1 MKDPKWIDHMLNICW
16 LCGVSIRKG
25 LIIILNTWAP
35 LSFSGASLS
44 RNLVHWR
51 LHDGHLRYTLKIHG
65 PHGVMDLPKK
75 WTIFVGFIFCIV
87 QLLFYGSMFNFPWII
102 VTAHPPQC
110 KFVRERCTPRWSSSA
125 RGWNWTWWSGSL
137 VLWQTPGRP
146 HPNSSIEWGYPKKYA
161 IELVGFIVWVQ
172 RDDAM
177 VMNHDYK
184 NWTPNRINRWKF
196 PLASSETWLVN

>member
-1 MKDPKWIDHMLNICW
+1 MRDHKWIDHMLNICW
-16 LCGVSIRKG
+16 VCGVSIRKG
-25 LIIILNTWAP
+25 LMILLNTWAP

-51 LHDGHLRYTLKIHG
+51 LHEGHLRYTLKIHG

-87 QLLFYGSMFNFPWII
+87 QLLFFWLHVHFP
-102 VTAHPPQC
+102 VDHRTAHPPQC

-137 VLWQTPGRP
+137 VLWQTPRKTT
-146 HPNSSIEWGYPKKYA
+146 S
-161 IELVGFIVWVQ
+161 
-172 RDDAM
+172 
-177 VMNHDYK
+177 
-184 NWTPNRINRWKF
+184 
-196 PLASSETWLVN
+196 